1 MSRALGRQRGLF
13 GVLVA
18 TLLGARPASADA
30 AGANAEPAPA
40 VQGTGA
46 GDGRAST
53 KEEAE
58 VEALLA
64 SEAEVDETRDRA
76 LQAYGFFDFGLQK
89 LFIPRSSFL
98 YSTIGTNATTF
109 MFGNLNLFFDA
120 QPRDEW
126 RTLVE
131 LRFTN
136 LPHGEVESFATPAGG
151 QFERVNRAGRDS
163 TSPNGRNRVLF
174 GSVIIERAQA
184 QWTASDAFGI
194 VGGYWFTPYGIWNLD
209 HGTPTLIS
217 LLLPDSQV
225 REYFPLRQLGL
236 QALGVYNAPPYQVG
250 YHVTVSN
257 GRTFGQMDLDE
268 DKAVGA
274 RAFFASRAGASE
286 LKLGASGYY
295 GTFGEKE
302 GVVTSFVPYETRLEQ
317 TVAATEWGVGADVS
331 FDRRGLRLRSEG
343 TVHRVEFERG
353 KRAPLDFGRP
363 DARQPDRYDLDAY
376 ILVAYRFPE
385 SVLEPFLYFEA
396 FHGPS
401 SVGDTTLVPSAGL
414 NVHLAPEVQ
423 LKTQAAHIVLRNL
436 VTEGSATGG
445 RNDFTILTSR
455 LVVSF

>member
-1 MSRALGRQRGLF
+1 MGLRRVLPWACALAALQLRAMAAHAEGEAPNGK
-13 GVLVA
+13 
-18 TLLGARPASADA
+18 PAPPVEGGG
-30 AGANAEPAPA
+30 AGAAPAPSPE
-40 VQGTGA
+40 
-46 GDGRAST
+46 D
-53 KEEAE
+53 AE
-58 VEALLA
+58 VEAILA
-64 SEAEVDETRDRA
+64 SEAEVDATRDRA
-76 LQAYGFFDFGLQK
+76 LQLYGFFDFGLQK
-89 LFIPRSSFL
+89 LFVPRSSFL
-98 YSTIGTNATTF
+98 YSSIGTNATTF

-120 QPRDEW
+120 QPRDDW

-151 QFERVNRAGRDS
+151 QFERIDRTARDS

-184 QWTASDAFGI
+184 QWTASDAFGVI
-194 VGGYWFTPYGIWNLD
+194 GGYWFTPYGIWNLD

-236 QALGVYNAPPYQVG
+236 QALGVYNAPPYQLG

-257 GRTFGQMDLDE
+257 GRTLGQMDLDE

-274 RAFFASRAGASE
+274 RAFFASRAGSSE
-286 LKLGASGYY
+286 LKLGVSGYY
-295 GTFGEKE
+295 GTYGEKE
-302 GVVTSFVPYETRLEQ
+302 ATVTSFVPYETRLEQ
-317 TVAATEWGVGADVS
+317 TISATEWGVGADVS

-353 KRAPLDFGRP
+353 LRAPLDFGRP

-376 ILVAYRFPE
+376 ALVAYRFSE
-385 SVLEPFLYFEA
+385 SVLEPFVYFEA

-423 LKTQAAHIVLRNL
+423 IKTQAARVILRNL
-436 VTEGSATGG
+436 VTEGSAAGG
-445 RNDFTILTSR
+445 GNDFTILTSR